1 MAEVMGA
8 DWKPQNQ
15 KKKGKKGKKGVKGQK
30 EDDEVKFPA
39 SRGSSSR
46 RSRRRRRSSSRHETA
61 FVSCEFTY
69 AINVFSE
76 INFLFILV
84 EGTASF
90 AGLM

>member
-39 SRGSSSR
+39 SRGSR
-46 RSRRRRRSSSRHETA
+46 R
-61 FVSCEFTY
+61 EFPATEKEY
-69 AINVFSE
+69 RKGQQLQE
-76 INFLFILV
+76 
-84 EGTASF
+84 EQEEEEK
-90 AGLM
+90 